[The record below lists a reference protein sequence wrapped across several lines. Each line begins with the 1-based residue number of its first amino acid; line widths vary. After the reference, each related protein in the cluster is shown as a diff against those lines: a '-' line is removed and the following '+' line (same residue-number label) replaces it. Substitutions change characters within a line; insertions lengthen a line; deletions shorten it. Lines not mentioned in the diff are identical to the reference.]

1 MGWLLAGEDIPIDLS
16 LSVDLKEMDKDKQ
29 QAKHNKILWEKQP
42 SNCSLVSNAGEGKRA
57 FDDTFKHTTAPTQRK
72 N

>member
-1 MGWLLAGEDIPIDLS
+1 MRLLAGEDIPIGLS

-29 QAKHNKILWEKQP
+29 QAKHSKTLREKQP
-42 SNCSLVSNAGEGKRA
+42 LNSSLVSNAGEGKPA
-57 FDDTFKHTTAPTQRK
+57 FDDIFKRTTAPTQCK